1 MAAIFTPGLK
11 VAEDTVILKDR
22 RLPIEGELL
31 VEIGSQVTADQIV
44 ARTQLPG
51 KIYPVNV
58 ANQLGVAANR
68 LKTYMLKDVGDA
80 VSEGEVIARTPG
92 IMGLFK
98 SESKAIVSGS
108 IESISTIS
116 GEVIFQADPIPVE
129 IDAYINGHVVEMHPG
144 EGCVVQANATMVQGI
159 FGLGGEIK
167 GELVIA
173 VSEPTDVLT
182 AAQLTAEM
190 KDRIVVG
197 GAYLTLDALRRA
209 AEIGVAGLVTGG
221 FDYDDI
227 KALLGYEVGVAITG
241 NEELGLTLVV
251 TEGFGEIQMAPG
263 TFALLKKHAGR
274 RASINGATQIRAGVI
289 RPEVVVT
296 DDSGQ
301 APEERWV
308 PPEPTGISIGDQ
320 IRGIRAPYFGRIGRV
335 KSLPV
340 DLMTMESETRVRIME
355 VEFEDGE
362 TAMLPRANVES
373 IER

>member
-190 KDRIVVG
+190 KDRIVV
-197 GAYLTLDALRRA
+197 
-209 AEIGVAGLVTGG
+209 E
-221 FDYDDI
+221 
-227 KALLGYEVGVAITG
+227 
-241 NEELGLTLVV
+241 
-251 TEGFGEIQMAPG
+251 
-263 TFALLKKHAGR
+263 
-274 RASINGATQIRAGVI
+274 
-289 RPEVVVT
+289 
-296 DDSGQ
+296 
-301 APEERWV
+301 
-308 PPEPTGISIGDQ
+308 EPTSPSMLSGVLRKSEW
-320 IRGIRAPYFGRIGRV
+320 RGW
-335 KSLPV
+335 
-340 DLMTMESETRVRIME
+340 
-355 VEFEDGE
+355 
-362 TAMLPRANVES
+362 
-373 IER
+373 